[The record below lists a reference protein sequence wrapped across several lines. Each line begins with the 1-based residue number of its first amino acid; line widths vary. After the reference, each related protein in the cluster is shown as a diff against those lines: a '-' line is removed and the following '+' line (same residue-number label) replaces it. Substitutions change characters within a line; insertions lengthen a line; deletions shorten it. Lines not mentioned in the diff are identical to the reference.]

1 MYYPIKPRGNRKVIN
16 TYVFHNSFND
26 KQINRI
32 KTLLSDKWNKAEV
45 ETGDSGRY
53 SSDIRVNDEQ
63 TLIPDKDGFPYTQIA
78 NVVAE
83 LNRDWW
89 NFDVTGF
96 NFLTDHPSAFKYNVG
111 GKFDWHYDFTHS
123 EPTRKLGFT
132 LQLSNSSE
140 YEGGNLEFFGHEFDE
155 KSREKGTL
163 ILFPSYSWHRVTEIT
178 KGTRLAM
185 VGWVHGPSFQ

>member
-1 MYYPIKPRGNRKVIN
+1 MIVTYDLYDMISGGSSSVVTNTPILHITISMKWEKVIN
-16 TYVFHNSFND
+16 TYVFHKSFND

-32 KTLLSDKWNKAEV
+32 KTLLSDDWNKAEV

-53 SSDIRVNDEQ
+53 KSDIRINEEQ
-63 TLIPDKDGFPYTQIA
+63 TLIPDKDGFPYTQIS

-123 EPTRKLGFT
+123 EPINYGYACTGKT
-132 LQLSNSSE
+132 C
-140 YEGGNLEFFGHEFDE
+140 
-155 KSREKGTL
+155 T
-163 ILFPSYSWHRVTEIT
+163 
-178 KGTRLAM
+178 
-185 VGWVHGPSFQ
+185 